1 MREGC
6 SCDRD
11 LVNCLNSF
19 LVECRK
25 KGNQNN
31 HNGQTEWRL
40 KSTLANEN
48 LRERQTN
55 CSSQGGHEGP
65 RHD

>member
-1 MREGC
+1 MTFKLLFEDRNWCRIREGC

-11 LVNCLNSF
+11 LVNYLNSF

-31 HNGQTEWRL
+31 HNGQIE
-40 KSTLANEN
+40 
-48 LRERQTN
+48 
-55 CSSQGGHEGP
+55 
-65 RHD
+65 